1 MTARP
6 LQADISRFFDDFVEA
21 FRTFDGA
28 RIATRY
34 FVPGIALRGD
44 GSIQSLESRTEVE
57 RFFQAAVDSYH
68 RDGCRGIQWRDLDV
82 VPMGD
87 RSVLATVTW
96 DLLREDRTV
105 LRHWRQSY
113 NLARVDP
120 GWQIFASTYHVGS

>member
-1 MTARP
+1 MTAQP
-6 LQADISRFFDDFVEA
+6 VQAEVSRFFDDFVEA
-21 FRTFDGA
+21 FGTFSGA

-34 FVPGIALRGD
+34 YVPGIALRGD
-44 GSIQSLESRTEVE
+44 GSIRSLQSRAEVE
-57 RFFQAAVDSYH
+57 RFFQAAVDSYQ

-87 RSVLATVTW
+87 RGVLATVTW

-113 NLARVDP
+113 NLVRVDA
-120 GWQIFASTYHVGS
+120 GWQIFASTYLVGS